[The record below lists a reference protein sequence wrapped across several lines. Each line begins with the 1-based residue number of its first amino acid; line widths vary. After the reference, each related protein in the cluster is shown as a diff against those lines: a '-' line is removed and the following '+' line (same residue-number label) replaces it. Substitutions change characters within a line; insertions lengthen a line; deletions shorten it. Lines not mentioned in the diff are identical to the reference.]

1 MAEAEAEL
9 EVHGG
14 HEHGHMQEHDTS
26 RFGKWIAL
34 KISLIGVVLAVV
46 TIGSHRA
53 HTAVIVERT
62 AANDQWGYYQAK
74 RMREYMAEY
83 AVATAP
89 FIASADKARAQQL
102 VDQYSADV
110 KRYKHETADIEKE
123 ANADV
128 VKSKI
133 EEDRA
138 LYLDTSEGFFELG
151 LVLSS
156 LFFLSKRKMFPAIG
170 VLSALVGAGFGVY
183 GFFLL

>member
-9 EVHGG
+9 EVHAG
-14 HEHGHMQEHDTS
+14 HEHGHMHEHDTS

-34 KISLIGVVLAVV
+34 KISLIGVILAVV

-62 AANDQWGYYQAK
+62 EANDQWAYYQAK
-74 RMREYMAEY
+74 REREYLAAY
-83 AVATAP
+83 AVATTP
-89 FIASADKARAQQL
+89 FIASADKARSQQL

-110 KRYKHETADIEKE
+110 KRYKSEGADIEKKATAAVE
-123 ANADV
+123 Q
-128 VKSKI
+128 SKI
-133 EEDRA
+133 EEQRA

-156 LFFLSKRKMFPAIG
+156 LFFLSKRKMFPLIG